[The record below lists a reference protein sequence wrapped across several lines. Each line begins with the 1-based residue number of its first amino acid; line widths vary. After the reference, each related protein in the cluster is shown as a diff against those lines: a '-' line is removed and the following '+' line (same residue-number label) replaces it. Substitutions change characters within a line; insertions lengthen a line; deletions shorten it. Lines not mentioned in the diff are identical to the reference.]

1 VPSKTAEPPAR
12 VLTEDN
18 TDHPTLAHALAA
30 FQAELPK
37 VGKDNTAQVKSD
49 KGQYTYRYA
58 DLSEISP
65 VVLPL
70 LAKHGLSWT
79 TLPTLDEEGRFAL
92 QYRLAHTS
100 GQDLAGT
107 YPLPAPGSSPQV
119 LGSGITYAR
128 RYALCAVT
136 GVAPGDDDDDAQAV
150 QAQHRQERQAAT
162 QRPQGTQGARTG
174 NASGGSTGQ
183 ARNRP
188 QGPQA
193 GEGDTSDGQGSKS
206 AEAAFQLLALTCE
219 EKGWDRRT
227 VAELY
232 AERHDGAEL
241 ARANMRQVET
251 WRRELL
257 KAPGDVLARLALGAE
272 PMDPP
277 AEEGA
282 PE

>member
-1 VPSKTAEPPAR
+1 VPSKTETTEPPAL
-12 VLTEDN
+12 VLT
-18 TDHPTLAHALAA
+18 DHDHRTLAHALAA

-70 LAKHGLSWT
+70 LAKHGLAWT
-79 TLPTLDEEGRFAL
+79 TLPSLDGEGRFAL
-92 QYRLAHTS
+92 EYRLTHTS
-100 GQDLAGT
+100 SQSLHGT

-150 QAQHRQERQAAT
+150 QAQHRQERQGAT
-162 QRPQGTQGARTG
+162 QRPQRPQGAR
-174 NASGGSTGQ
+174 NADRSGSGTGQ
-183 ARNRP
+183 RPQQP
-188 QGPQA
+188 QGPPA
-193 GEGDTSDGQGSKS
+193 GEGHPSDGAPGSKS
-206 AEAAFQLLALTCE
+206 AEAAFNLLAKTCE
-219 EKGWDRRT
+219 EKGWDRAK

-257 KAPGDVLARLALGAE
+257 KAPADVLARLTLGAE
-272 PMDPP
+272 PIDPP
-277 AEEGA
+277 AQEAEG
-282 PE
+282 